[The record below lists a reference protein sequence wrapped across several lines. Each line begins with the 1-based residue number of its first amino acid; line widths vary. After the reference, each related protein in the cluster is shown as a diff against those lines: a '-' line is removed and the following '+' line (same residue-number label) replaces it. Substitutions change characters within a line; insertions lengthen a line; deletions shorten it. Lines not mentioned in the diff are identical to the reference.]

1 MATEK
6 LWTGFDDTKSMA
18 ERAVCDEVGQNIVD
32 TYATKSGVPSV
43 YDAKL
48 KLQLGSGQ
56 AADTGFTANA
66 SADATLTV
74 PEMGGAG
81 ASAAGSSGLV
91 PAPSAG
97 DQDKVLRGDGTWGDA
112 ANATVSYNAV
122 TGELHLDFSPQVNNG
137 GN

>member
-6 LWTGFDDTKSMA
+6 LWTGFDNTKIMA

-32 TYATKSGVPSV
+32 TYATKAGVPSV

-81 ASAAGSSGLV
+81 ASAAGSTGLV
-91 PAPSAG
+91 PAPAAG

-112 ANATVSYNAV
+112 ANATVSYNAE
-122 TGELHLDFSPQVNNG
+122 TGELHLDFSGNN
-137 GN
+137 